1 MTGTFQC
8 EGGCGRELKEFK
20 RRKTRLCRNCC
31 AAVIARD
38 PAKAAKASATIK
50 RLYQD
55 PVFRS
60 RQQRACKAGVQASI
74 ANNPVERE
82 RRRLSGQALAA
93 TGLGHAAQTPGSEP
107 RIRAGKSHTE
117 TVLGWCPPHLRDE
130 YRKILGRQGM
140 RKEDARRKIEEMM
153 AAEVASR
160 RNGRMSFEE
169 QLRRA
174 NAGVAVVRK
183 FEPRKPDHDFTL
195 GGVATGMI

>member
-1 MTGTFQC
+1 M
-8 EGGCGRELKEFK
+8 
-20 RRKTRLCRNCC
+20 
-31 AAVIARD
+31 
-38 PAKAAKASATIK
+38 
-50 RLYQD
+50 
-55 PVFRS
+55 
-60 RQQRACKAGVQASI
+60 
-74 ANNPVERE
+74 
-82 RRRLSGQALAA
+82 
-93 TGLGHAAQTPGSEP
+93 
-107 RIRAGKSHTE
+107 
-117 TVLGWCPPHLRDE
+117 LGWCPPHLRDE